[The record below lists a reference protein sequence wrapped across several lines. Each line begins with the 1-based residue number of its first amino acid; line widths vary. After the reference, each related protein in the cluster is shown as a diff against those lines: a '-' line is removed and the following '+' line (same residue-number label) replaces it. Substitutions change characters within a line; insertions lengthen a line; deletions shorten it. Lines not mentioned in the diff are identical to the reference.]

1 MIAVKVKLNNRMW
14 RMSHKEYQ
22 GLLEIAKEQVP
33 RGIYAIEKKDY
44 AELRCDKCE
53 SITKVKE
60 LTREFR
66 KQGFKVYTN
75 GKD

>member
-1 MIAVKVKLNNRMW
+1 MW
-14 RMSHKEYQ
+14 RMSHREYQ
-22 GLLEIAKEQVP
+22 GLLEIAREQVP
-33 RGIYAIEKKDY
+33 LGIYAIEKKGY

-60 LTREFR
+60 LSRELK
-66 KQGFKVYTN
+66 KQGFRVYTN

>member
-1 MIAVKVKLNNRMW
+1 MW
-14 RMSHKEYQ
+14 RMSHREYQ
-22 GLLEIAKEQVP
+22 GLLEIVREQVP
-33 RGIYAIEKKDY
+33 LGIYAIEKKGY

-60 LTREFR
+60 LSREFK
-66 KQGFKVYTN
+66 KQGFMVYTN

>member
-1 MIAVKVKLNNRMW
+1 MIAVKVKINNRMW
-14 RMSHKEYQ
+14 RMSHREYQ
-22 GLLEIAKEQVP
+22 GLLEIAREQVP
-33 RGIYAIEKKDY
+33 LGIYAIEKKGY

-60 LTREFR
+60 LSREFK
-66 KQGFKVYTN
+66 KQGFRVYTN

>member
-1 MIAVKVKLNNRMW
+1 MW

-33 RGIYAIEKKDY
+33 LGIYAIEKKDY

-53 SITKVKE
+53 SITKVKK
-60 LTREFR
+60 LTREFK
-66 KQGFKVYTN
+66 KQGFKVYAN
-75 GKD
+75 AKD

>member
-1 MIAVKVKLNNRMW
+1 MKVKINNRMW
-14 RMSHKEYQ
+14 RMSHREYQ
-22 GLLEIAKEQVP
+22 GLLEIAREQVP
-33 RGIYAIEKKDY
+33 LGIYAIEKKGY

-60 LTREFR
+60 LSREFK
-66 KQGFKVYTN
+66 KQGFRVYTN

>member
-1 MIAVKVKLNNRMW
+1 MW
-14 RMSHKEYQ
+14 RMSHREYQ
-22 GLLEIAKEQVP
+22 GLLEIAREQVP
-33 RGIYAIEKKDY
+33 LGIYAIEKKGY

-60 LTREFR
+60 LSREFK
-66 KQGFKVYTN
+66 KQGFRVYTN

>member
-1 MIAVKVKLNNRMW
+1 MKVKINNRMW
-14 RMSHKEYQ
+14 RMGHREYQ
-22 GLLEIAKEQVP
+22 GLLEIAREQVP
-33 RGIYAIEKKDY
+33 LGIYAIEKKGY

-60 LTREFR
+60 LSREFK
-66 KQGFKVYTN
+66 KQGFRVYTN

>member
-1 MIAVKVKLNNRMW
+1 MW
-14 RMSHKEYQ
+14 RMSHREYQ
-22 GLLEIAKEQVP
+22 GLLEIAREQVP
-33 RGIYAIEKKDY
+33 LGIYAIEKQGY

-60 LTREFR
+60 LSREFK
-66 KQGFKVYTN
+66 KQGFRVYTN

>member
-1 MIAVKVKLNNRMW
+1 MKVKINNRMW

-33 RGIYAIEKKDY
+33 LGIYAIEKKDY

-60 LTREFR
+60 LSREFR

>member
-1 MIAVKVKLNNRMW
+1 MKVKINNRMW

-33 RGIYAIEKKDY
+33 LGIYAIEKKGY

-60 LTREFR
+60 LSREFR